1 MLKIAYKG
9 QTVVFMA
16 DTIPSHAHIPLPYVM
31 GYDVRPLET
40 MKEKEALLKE
50 ALDEKYILLF
60 DHDPL
65 HDCCTVEMTEKGIRV
80 QNKGVL
86 REFF

>member
-1 MLKIAYKG
+1 
-9 QTVVFMA
+9 
-16 DTIPSHAHIPLPYVM
+16 M

-50 ALDEKYILLF
+50 ALEKNYLLFF

-65 HDCCTVEMTEKGIRV
+65 VDCCTVEMTEKGIRV
-80 QNKGVL
+80 KDKGL
-86 REFF
+86 LGDFL

>member
-1 MLKIAYKG
+1 
-9 QTVVFMA
+9 
-16 DTIPSHAHIPLPYVM
+16 VM

-50 ALDEKYILLF
+50 ALAHNYILFF
-60 DHDPL
+60 DHDPI

-80 QNKGVL
+80 KEKGEL
-86 REFF
+86 SAFL